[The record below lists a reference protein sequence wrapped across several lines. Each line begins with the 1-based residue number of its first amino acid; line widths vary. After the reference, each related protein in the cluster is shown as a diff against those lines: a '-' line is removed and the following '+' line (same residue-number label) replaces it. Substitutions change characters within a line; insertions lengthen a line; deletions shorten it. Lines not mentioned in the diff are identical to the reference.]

1 MKNKFSIA
9 MTLAVVLAMLVT
21 SLALADTVTPDSD
34 TITTGDQTTRDLG
47 SVAPNAVLTPQV
59 SFMLA
64 CAGNNHVDNPQSV
77 SLTFTLAGSTVPSG
91 GNLSA
96 SGATIGATSGGDL
109 GVPTTWPDDGSN
121 CASAGSPA
129 PINDNGNSTVT
140 ITAPSVAGTYTYKV
154 KYNATP
160 TPAGL
165 GDPSAITGSVIAEF
179 TLTVVADST
188 PPVVTVPTDIT
199 TEATG
204 PSGAAVSFTA
214 SANDLVDG
222 AITPTCDHAS
232 GSTFPLSTTLVT
244 CSATDAA
251 GNTGSASFSV
261 TVVDTT
267 APFISG
273 TPSNI
278 TKEATSAAGA
288 TATYTSPTA
297 NDLVSGSVAVTCSP
311 ASGSTFALGTT
322 TVNCS
327 ASDAAGNTAS
337 SSFTVTVVDTTAPT
351 IAPHSNVGPIEA
363 TGPSGAAATYTSPTA
378 NDLVSGSV
386 AVTCS
391 PASGS
396 TFALGTTTVN
406 CSASDAAGNT
416 ASSSFTVT
424 VVDTTPPTLTLP
436 GPTTAEATGSSGA
449 AATYAASASDLV
461 SGSVAV
467 NCSPASGSTFG
478 LGATTVNCSA
488 SDAAGNI
495 ASGSFTVTVVDTT
508 PPTVTVPANITA
520 EATGPSGAAVTFTAT
535 ASDLVDGV
543 IAPTCS
549 PLSGSTFALD
559 ATTTVTCS
567 ATDAHGNTGS
577 ASFSVSVVDTTAPSV
592 TVPANITTGPTGPLG
607 ANVTYSGASASDLV
621 DGSVAVSCSPAS
633 GSLFVFGPTTVTC
646 TATDAHGNSG
656 SANFSVTVTGFN
668 FLGFFQPVDNSMLNT
683 VKNGST
689 VPVKWKLQGEGGI
702 EITSTAAVTS
712 IRARQLSCA
721 SFVGLTED
729 TIETL
734 TSGNSILRYDSTA
747 MQFVYNWQTY
757 RQPNTCW
764 QLIVSFTDG
773 TSKSANFK
781 LK

>member
-337 SSFTVTVVDTTAPT
+337 SSFTVTVVDTT
-351 IAPHSNVGPIEA
+351 
-363 TGPSGAAATYTSPTA
+363 
-378 NDLVSGSV
+378 
-386 AVTCS
+386 
-391 PASGS
+391 
-396 TFALGTTTVN
+396 
-406 CSASDAAGNT
+406 
-416 ASSSFTVT
+416 
-424 VVDTTPPTLTLP
+424 PPTLTLP
-436 GPTTAEATGSSGA
+436 GPTTAEATGPSGA

-559 ATTTVTCS
+559 ATMTVTCS

-646 TATDAHGNSG
+646 TATDAHSNSG

>member
-232 GSTFPLSTTLVT
+232 GSTFPLGTTLVT

-337 SSFTVTVVDTTAPT
+337 SSFTVTVVDTT
-351 IAPHSNVGPIEA
+351 
-363 TGPSGAAATYTSPTA
+363 
-378 NDLVSGSV
+378 
-386 AVTCS
+386 
-391 PASGS
+391 
-396 TFALGTTTVN
+396 
-406 CSASDAAGNT
+406 
-416 ASSSFTVT
+416 
-424 VVDTTPPTLTLP
+424 PPTLTLP
-436 GPTTAEATGSSGA
+436 GPTTAEATGPSGA

>member
-337 SSFTVTVVDTTAPT
+337 SSFTVTVVDTT
-351 IAPHSNVGPIEA
+351 
-363 TGPSGAAATYTSPTA
+363 
-378 NDLVSGSV
+378 
-386 AVTCS
+386 
-391 PASGS
+391 
-396 TFALGTTTVN
+396 
-406 CSASDAAGNT
+406 
-416 ASSSFTVT
+416 
-424 VVDTTPPTLTLP
+424 PPTLTLP
-436 GPTTAEATGSSGA
+436 GPTTAEATGPSGA